1 LTRTNFERT
10 SAHSTGKNEHP
21 MNRTTL
27 ILVFG
32 CLALGACSGNT
43 TLSNLSTGSIFGGA
57 KPPETPAGTAQTV
70 AAPAAPVST
79 PTDRAF
85 QVGSVT
91 ARATKCGY
99 NFDPAKLKA
108 NYMAYET
115 SLGLAPAD
123 TAKIDKIYTV
133 AFNGTTKAAASD
145 PNYCNEK
152 KTKEIKEDLGKLL
165 AGDYTPT
172 KRKVAAADQD
182 EGLFGGMFG
191 GGSDGA
197 SDEYKA
203 TLPTDNS
210 RDGL

>member
-1 LTRTNFERT
+1 M
-10 SAHSTGKNEHP
+10 K
-21 MNRTTL
+21 RTTL
-27 ILVFG
+27 TLLFG
-32 CLALGACSGNT
+32 CLALGACSGNQ
-43 TLSNLSTGSIFGGA
+43 TLTNISTGSLFGGA
-57 KPPETPAGTAQTV
+57 KPPEAGSTQAV
-70 AAPAAPVST
+70 AAAAPPVST

-115 SLGLAPAD
+115 SMGLAPAD
-123 TAKIDKIYTV
+123 TGKIEKIYTV
-133 AFNGTTKAAASD
+133 AYNGITKAAASD

-152 KTKEIKEDLGKLL
+152 KTKEIKEDLSKLL

-172 KRKVAAADQD
+172 QRKVAAAEQD
-182 EGLFGGMFG
+182 EGLFGGLFG
-191 GGSDGA
+191 GGSDGD
-197 SDEYKA
+197 SDGVKM

-210 RDGL
+210 KDGL

>member
-1 LTRTNFERT
+1 
-10 SAHSTGKNEHP
+10 

-27 ILVFG
+27 TLLFG
-32 CLALGACSGNT
+32 CLVLSACSGNQ
-43 TLSNLSTGSIFGGA
+43 TLSNISTGSLFGGA
-57 KPPETPAGTAQTV
+57 KPPEAAAATQAV
-70 AAPAAPVST
+70 AAAAPPVST

-115 SLGLAPAD
+115 SMGLAPAD
-123 TAKIDKIYTV
+123 TGKIDKIYTV
-133 AFNGTTKAAASD
+133 AFNGITKAAASD

-152 KTKEIKEDLGKLL
+152 KTKEIKEDLNKLL

-172 KRKVAAADQD
+172 QRKVAAAEQD

-191 GGSDGA
+191 GSSDGE
-197 SDEYKA
+197 SEGYKA

>member
-1 LTRTNFERT
+1 MRRTKLT
-10 SAHSTGKNEHP
+10 
-21 MNRTTL
+21 L
-27 ILVFG
+27 LFG
-32 CLALGACSGNT
+32 CLALGACSGNQ
-43 TLSNLSTGSIFGGA
+43 TLTNISTGSLFGGA
-57 KPPETPAGTAQTV
+57 KPPEAPAAGAQAV
-70 AAPAAPVST
+70 AAAAPVST

-115 SLGLAPAD
+115 SMGLAPAD
-123 TAKIDKIYTV
+123 AGNVEKIYTV
-133 AFNGTTKAAASD
+133 AYNGITKAAASD

-152 KTKEIKEDLGKLL
+152 KTKEIKEDLSKLL

-172 KRKVAAADQD
+172 QRKVAAAEQD
-182 EGLFGGMFG
+182 EGIFGGLFGGDSSG
-191 GGSDGA
+191 DSDGG
-197 SDEYKA
+197 YKA

>member
-1 LTRTNFERT
+1 M
-10 SAHSTGKNEHP
+10 K
-21 MNRTTL
+21 RTTL
-27 ILVFG
+27 TLLFG
-32 CLALGACSGNT
+32 CLALGACSGNQ
-43 TLSNLSTGSIFGGA
+43 TLTNISTGSLFGGA
-57 KPPETPAGTAQTV
+57 KPPEAPAGGAQAV

-99 NFDPAKLKA
+99 NFDPARVKA

-115 SLGLAPAD
+115 SMGLAVTD
-123 TAKIDKIYTV
+123 TAKIEKIYTV
-133 AFNGTTKAAASD
+133 AYNGITKAAASD
-145 PNYCNEK
+145 PDYCNEK
-152 KTKEIKEDLGKLL
+152 KTKEIKEDLNKLL

-172 KRKVAAADQD
+172 QRKVAEAEQD
-182 EGLFGGMFG
+182 EGLFGGLFG
-191 GGSDGA
+191 GDSGGDSDGG
-197 SDEYKA
+197 YKA

>member
-1 LTRTNFERT
+1 
-10 SAHSTGKNEHP
+10 

-27 ILVFG
+27 TLLFG
-32 CLALGACSGNT
+32 CLALGACSGNK
-43 TLSNLSTGSIFGGA
+43 TLSGLSTSSIFGGA
-57 KPPETPAGTAQTV
+57 KPPETAAAQPGASPAV
-70 AAPAAPVST
+70 AAPAPPVST

-108 NYMAYET
+108 NYIAYET
-115 SLGLAPAD
+115 SMGLAPAD
-123 TAKIDKIYTV
+123 TAKLDKIYTI
-133 AFNGTTKAAASD
+133 AYSGITKAAASD
-145 PNYCNEK
+145 PNYCSEK

-172 KRKVAAADQD
+172 QRKVAAAAQD
-182 EGLFGGMFG
+182 EGLLGGMFG
-191 GGSDGA
+191 GGGDSSDDGG
-197 SDEYKA
+197 YKA